1 MPSSIIQLG
10 LGSAVGL
17 TSIVIHALATI
28 FVIKLVIFLTRIKF
42 RAPYLQLI
50 IAMTLTA
57 SVLLAA
63 QVLEIAVWSLSY
75 SIIGAISQDSDDFY
89 FAFVNFTSLG
99 YGDIIPL
106 AHWHLMGPM
115 TAMNGVML
123 FGWSTAVLFQVLTI
137 SLEESSVVT
146 RNLRRSSAQ
155 RMS

>member
-17 TSIVIHALATI
+17 SSIVIHALATI
-28 FVIKLVIFLTRIKF
+28 FVIKLVNFLSGLKF
-42 RAPYLQLI
+42 RSPYLQLI
-50 IAMTLTA
+50 IAMILSA
-57 SVLLAA
+57 SVLLLA
-63 QVLEIAVWSLSY
+63 QLLEITVWALSY
-75 SIIGAISQDSDDFY
+75 NILGAISSEADDFY

-137 SLEESSVVT
+137 SLNDASVLS
-146 RNLRRSSAQ
+146 RK
-155 RMS
+155 